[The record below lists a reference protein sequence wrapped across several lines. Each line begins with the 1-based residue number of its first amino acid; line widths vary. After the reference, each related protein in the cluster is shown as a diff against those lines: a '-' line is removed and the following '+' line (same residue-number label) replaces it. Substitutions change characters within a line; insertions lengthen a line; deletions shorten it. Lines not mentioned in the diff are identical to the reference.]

1 MKVLPNMKDLRLK
14 EGSDLGC
21 LVPLSLV
28 VMVKWCEEG
37 LGGVHSSGGD
47 GDGESGVRWGD
58 C

>member
-47 GDGESGVRWGD
+47 GDGEVG
-58 C
+58 